1 MFCPTGRIHQSRHFK
16 RPLFARL
23 GRDIA
28 FLDERHILV
37 VALAADSS
45 LRPGEIC
52 GLMLLVYEF
61 EKSAVPSVTQQV
73 VTYCFHIVPPVR
85 AGLSLFYHAR
95 IGANTASFSPPTN
108 SNSDSPPRGYF
119 YADPNDR
126 IITLEVSNNN
136 WAEET
141 ELMAELYVPVRTF
154 LAYIAA
160 HPAAAESART
170 HAGACSGPYVDVPWE
185 DWGPCGAHLVR
196 SPDQTYIIRRQRTCG
211 MRVLG
216 ASLSSKSVVVTDYHP
231 GRVARSAAASV
242 GVSADGGAA
251 AAARVRAR
259 ALDLAA
265 GTSLSSMRRRCF
277 PPVVRVTKEVPLP
290 PELQKASESPWTMLC
305 EDALLAFQ
313 VSSLGTS
320 IIYASSLSEW
330 MMRDCFAQLGCTQYV
345 PEGFEISRVFAYTF

>member
-1 MFCPTGRIHQSRHFK
+1 
-16 RPLFARL
+16 
-23 GRDIA
+23 
-28 FLDERHILV
+28 
-37 VALAADSS
+37 
-45 LRPGEIC
+45 
-52 GLMLLVYEF
+52 MLLVYEF
-61 EKSAVPSVTQQV
+61 ETSSISSITQQQV

-85 AGLSLFYHAR
+85 SGLSLFYHAR
-95 IGANTASFSPPTN
+95 ISANTASFSPPTN
-108 SNSDSPPRGYF
+108 SNSNSSPRGYF

-126 IITLEVSNNN
+126 IITLEVSNSN
-136 WAEET
+136 WVQET

-160 HPAAAESART
+160 HPALAASPRKAY
-170 HAGACSGPYVDVPWE
+170 AGACGGPYVDVPWE
-185 DWGPCGAHLVR
+185 DWGPCGAHIVR
-196 SPDQTYIIRRQRTCG
+196 SPEQTYIIRRLRTCG

-216 ASLSSKSVVVTDYHP
+216 ASLSSKSVAVTDYHP
-231 GRVARSAAASV
+231 GRVARSAAAASV
-242 GVSADGGAA
+242 GVSADGGTA

-305 EDALLAFQ
+305 EDALLAFE

-320 IIYASSLSEW
+320 RL
-330 MMRDCFAQLGCTQYV
+330 RVFFAQLGCTQYV

>member
-1 MFCPTGRIHQSRHFK
+1 MSCPTGRIHQSRRFQ

-28 FLDERHILV
+28 FLDEKHILV
-37 VALAADSS
+37 LALAADSA
-45 LRPGEIC
+45 LMPGEIC

-61 EKSAVPSVTQQV
+61 ETSAIASVTQQV
-73 VTYCFHIVPPVR
+73 VTYCFHIIPPVR

-95 IGANTASFSPPTN
+95 ISANTASFSPPTN
-108 SNSDSPPRGYF
+108 SNSNSSPRGYF
-119 YADPNDR
+119 YADPKDR

-136 WAEET
+136 WVQEA

-160 HPAAAESART
+160 HPVAAAASART
-170 HAGACSGPYVDVPWE
+170 ACAGACGGPYIDVPWE

-196 SPDQTYIIRRQRTCG
+196 SPDQTYIIRRPRTCG

-216 ASLSSKSVVVTDYHP
+216 APLSTKSVFVTDYHP
-231 GRVARSAAASV
+231 GRVARSA
-242 GVSADGGAA
+242 DGDTA

-259 ALDLAA
+259 ALDPAVG
-265 GTSLSSMRRRCF
+265 GTSFSSMRSRCF

-290 PELQKASESPWTMLC
+290 AELQKASESPWTMLC
-305 EDALLAFQ
+305 EDALVVFE
-313 VSSLGTS
+313 VSGLG
-320 IIYASSLSEW
+320 
-330 MMRDCFAQLGCTQYV
+330 DV
-345 PEGFEISRVFAYTF
+345 HHSRVVLVGVDD